1 MAKTR
6 RDQEKIQILQEL
18 EAGGSI
24 AALCRK
30 YGISR
35 STIHR
40 WQKRLGATLASPSGG
55 FDEGEMVPERA
66 EEQESTMSYLRRLEA
81 ENVRLRRIVV
91 QQALRIDALED
102 RTQRRRG

>member
-30 YGISR
+30 HGISR

-40 WQKRLGATLASPSGG
+40 WQKKLGPTLAPPSAG
-55 FDEGEMVPERA
+55 FNEGELVAERA
-66 EEQESTMSYLRRLEA
+66 EARESTVSYLRRLEA

-102 RTQRRRG
+102 RTQRRGG